1 MKNINIIIIIIISA
15 YITNIKYLK
24 KLYKSHKG
32 PREIWGTLN
41 KTLYFTRHGQS
52 TQNIFESTL
61 ISNYSKIKHSKHEAK
76 VRSLCTTNSVEDK
89 ECIGIFKNYVESGNM
104 WGMQAF

>member
-1 MKNINIIIIIIISA
+1 LHSPHITGFNIIF
-15 YITNIKYLK
+15 KYT
-24 KLYKSHKG
+24 YTFF
-32 PREIWGTLN
+32 IFYTICCTLN

-61 ISNYSKIKHSKHEAK
+61 ISNYSKIKYSKHEAK